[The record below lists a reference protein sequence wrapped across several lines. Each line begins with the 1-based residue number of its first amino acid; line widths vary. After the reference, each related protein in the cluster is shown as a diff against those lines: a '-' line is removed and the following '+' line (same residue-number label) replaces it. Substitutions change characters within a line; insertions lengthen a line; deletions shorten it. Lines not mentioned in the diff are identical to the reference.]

1 MINGKTVLAIIPAR
15 GGSKGVPKK
24 NILSIGGKPLIAW
37 TIQAAKNATF
47 IDRLILSS
55 DCQEIIETALKYGCE
70 VPFVR
75 PDELATD
82 QAGSAAV
89 VSHALA
95 SLKESYDYVVLL
107 QPTSIFRSTED
118 IEGAVQYCVDNQV
131 SSCVSVVEC
140 EKPPYWIYHI
150 QDKKLVSVIK
160 QNAFYS
166 RRQDCPPTYELNGAV
181 YVIATEAFNS
191 LQVFVSEDTLPYVMP
206 KSRSLDIDTEE
217 DIMLAKYRLS
227 E

>member
-37 TIQAAKNATF
+37 TIEAAKNATF

-82 QAGSAAV
+82 QAGSVAV
-89 VSHALA
+89 VSHALT

-118 IEGAVQYCVDNQV
+118 IEGAVKYCLDNQV
-131 SSCVSVVEC
+131 FSCVSVVEC
-140 EKPPYWIYHI
+140 EKPPYWMYHI

-166 RRQDCPPTYELNGAV
+166 RRQDRLPTYELN
-181 YVIATEAFNS
+181 
-191 LQVFVSEDTLPYVMP
+191 
-206 KSRSLDIDTEE
+206 
-217 DIMLAKYRLS
+217 
-227 E
+227 

>member
-131 SSCVSVVEC
+131 SSCVSVVER

-191 LQVFVSEDTLPYVMP
+191 RQVFVSEDTLPYVMP

>member
-191 LQVFVSEDTLPYVMP
+191 RQVFVSEDTLPYVMP

>member
-55 DCQEIIETALKYGCE
+55 DCQEIIQTALKYGCE

-107 QPTSIFRSTED
+107 QPTSIFRSAE
-118 IEGAVQYCVDNQV
+118 VF
-131 SSCVSVVEC
+131 S
-140 EKPPYWIYHI
+140 W
-150 QDKKLVSVIK
+150 
-160 QNAFYS
+160 
-166 RRQDCPPTYELNGAV
+166 
-181 YVIATEAFNS
+181 
-191 LQVFVSEDTLPYVMP
+191 LQVFVSEDTLPYDMP
-206 KSRSLDIDTEE
+206 KRCSLDIDAEE
-217 DIMLAKYRLS
+217 NVMLAKYS
-227 E
+227 QSSHDYKANSYNVCKE